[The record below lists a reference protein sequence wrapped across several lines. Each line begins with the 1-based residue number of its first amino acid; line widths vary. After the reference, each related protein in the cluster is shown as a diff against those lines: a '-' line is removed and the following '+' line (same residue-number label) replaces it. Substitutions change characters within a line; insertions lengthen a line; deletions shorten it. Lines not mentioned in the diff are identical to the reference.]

1 MSRVP
6 IATISDG
13 ESPELWMGKLE
24 ACRQAADA
32 ARDASLIGEVSQ
44 AKLAPT
50 AEEEIPDEYAGGGGA
65 AAEPSAVAF
74 DDDSD

>member
-1 MSRVP
+1 MSSGP

-32 ARDASLIGEVSQ
+32 ARDVTLTGGASAVRL
-44 AKLAPT
+44 
-50 AEEEIPDEYAGGGGA
+50 AEEGVPGEAGA
-65 AAEPSAVAF
+65 SAPEPSAVTF
-74 DDDSD
+74 DDSDSD